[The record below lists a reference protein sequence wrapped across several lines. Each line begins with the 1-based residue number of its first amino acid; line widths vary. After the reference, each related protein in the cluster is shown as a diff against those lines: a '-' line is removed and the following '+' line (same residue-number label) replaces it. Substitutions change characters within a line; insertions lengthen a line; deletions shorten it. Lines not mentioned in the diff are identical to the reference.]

1 MGKVLYSCC
10 DFSHFLGALST
21 PMSAGGVYMSDANCN
36 SRYEILVRLLV
47 TNQLWNVFEAEIVV
61 IL

>member
-1 MGKVLYSCC
+1 
-10 DFSHFLGALST
+10 
-21 PMSAGGVYMSDANCN
+21 MSDANCN